1 MTDEMN
7 DLKLLRADVSR
18 ILSYLE
24 SDQKVKKEG
33 LVEQVNRIDGELE
46 KLERRVDQYYFKIML
61 VASSAGAAI
70 QILWLLLGKLFKT
83 SL

>member
-33 LVEQVNRIDGELE
+33 LVEQVNRIDDELE

>member
-70 QILWLLLGKLFKT
+70 QILWLILGKLFKT